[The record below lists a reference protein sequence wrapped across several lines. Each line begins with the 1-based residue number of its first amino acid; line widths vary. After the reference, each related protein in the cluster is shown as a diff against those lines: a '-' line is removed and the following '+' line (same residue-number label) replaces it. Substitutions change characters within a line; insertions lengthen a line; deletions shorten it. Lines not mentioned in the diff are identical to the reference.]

1 MKKNNKCERNCSHF
15 FREEKERKGDIY
27 MTTQVVNVIGAG
39 LAGSE
44 AAYQIAKRGVQVR
57 LYEMR
62 PVRQTPA
69 HHTDKFAELV
79 CSNSLRANTLTNA
92 VGVIKEEMRLMD
104 SVIIR
109 AADECSV
116 PAGGALAVD
125 RHEFA
130 AKVTEYVKNHP
141 NVTVVNEELTEIPE
155 GPTVI
160 ATGPLTSPD
169 LSAKLKEL
177 TGEDYFYFYDAAA
190 PIVEKDSIDMNK
202 VYLKSRYDK
211 GEAAYLNCPMTEEEF
226 DRFYDALIAAE
237 TVPLK
242 EFEKEVFFEGCMP
255 VEVMAGRGRQTLL
268 FGPMK
273 PVGLEDP
280 KTGKT
285 PYAVVQLR
293 QDDAAGTLYNI
304 VGFQTH
310 LKWGPQ
316 KEVLQLIPGLE
327 NAEIVR
333 YGVMHRNTFINSPNL
348 LRPTYQ
354 YKQRE
359 NLFFAGQMTG
369 VEGYVESAAS
379 GLLAG
384 INAARLVQGEEPIVL
399 PPVTAMGS
407 MANYI
412 TATNAKNFQ
421 PMNANFGLFAPLEK
435 KIKKKAERNEAYATR
450 ALETIRNFVNI

>member
-1 MKKNNKCERNCSHF
+1 
-15 FREEKERKGDIY
+15 

-44 AAYQIAKRGVQVR
+44 AAYQIAKRGVQVK

-141 NVTVVNEELTEIPE
+141 NVTVMNEEITEIPE

-169 LSAKLKEL
+169 LAAQLKEL

-226 DRFYDALIAAE
+226 DRFYEALIAAE

-242 EFEKEVFFEGCMP
+242 EFEKEIFFEGCMP
-255 VEVMAGRGRQTLL
+255 VEVMASRGRQTLV

-280 KTGKT
+280 KTGET

-354 YKQRE
+354 YKQRDD
-359 NLFFAGQMTG
+359 LFFAGQMTG

-384 INAARLVQGEEPIVL
+384 INAARLVKGEEPVVL

-435 KIKKKAERNEAYATR
+435 KIKRKAERNEAYATR
-450 ALETIRNFVNI
+450 ALETIQNFVNI

>member
-1 MKKNNKCERNCSHF
+1 MS
-15 FREEKERKGDIY
+15 
-27 MTTQVVNVIGAG
+27 VNVIGAG

-44 AAYQIAKRGVQVR
+44 AAWQIAKRGIKVN

-62 PVRQTPA
+62 PIVKTPA

-92 VGVIKEEMRLMD
+92 VGVLKEEMRHLD
-104 SVIIR
+104 SVIMS
-109 AADECSV
+109 AADACSV

-130 AKVTEYVKNHP
+130 ALVTDKVKNHP
-141 NVTVVNEELTEIPE
+141 NVTVMNEEVTTIPE
-155 GPTVI
+155 GITII
-160 ATGPLTSPD
+160 ATGPLTSES
-169 LSAKLKEL
+169 LSKQIKQL
-177 TGEDYFYFYDAAA
+177 TGEEHLYFYDAAA
-190 PIVEKDSIDMNK
+190 PIIEKDSIDMDK

-211 GEAAYLNCPMTEEEF
+211 GEAAYLNCPMTESEF
-226 DRFYDALIAAE
+226 NTFYEALIAAE

-255 VEVMAGRGRQTLL
+255 IEVMAARGRKTML
-268 FGPMK
+268 FGPLK

-280 KTGKT
+280 KTGKR

-316 KEVLQLIPGLE
+316 KEVLRLIPGLE
-327 NAEIVR
+327 NADIVR
-333 YGVMHRNTFINSPNL
+333 YGVMHRNTFINSPNVL
-348 LRPTYQ
+348 KDTYQ
-354 YKQRE
+354 LKSHE
-359 NLFFAGQMTG
+359 HLFFAGQMTG

-379 GLLAG
+379 GLIAG
-384 INAARLVQGEEPIVL
+384 INAAKLASEEKPLVFPYD
-399 PPVTAMGS
+399 TAIGS
-407 MANYI
+407 MARYI
-412 TATNAKNFQ
+412 TTANKHNFQ
-421 PMNANFGLFAPLEK
+421 PMNANFGLFPDLPK
-435 KIKKKAERNEAYATR
+435 KVKGKKERNEQHANR
-450 ALETIRNFVNI
+450 ALETIQNFVKKV

>member
-1 MKKNNKCERNCSHF
+1 
-15 FREEKERKGDIY
+15 

-141 NVTVVNEELTEIPE
+141 NVTVMNEEITDIPE
-155 GPTVI
+155 GPTII

-226 DRFYDALIAAE
+226 DRFYEALIAAE

-242 EFEKEVFFEGCMP
+242 EFEKEIFFEGCMP
-255 VEVMAGRGRQTLL
+255 VEVMASRGRQTLV

-354 YKQRE
+354 YKQRDD
-359 NLFFAGQMTG
+359 LFFAGQMTG

-384 INAARLVQGEEPIVL
+384 INAARLVQGEEPVVL

-435 KIKKKAERNEAYATR
+435 KIKKKPERNEAYAAR

>member
-1 MKKNNKCERNCSHF
+1 M
-15 FREEKERKGDIY
+15 EK
-27 MTTQVVNVIGAG
+27 VVNVVGAG

-44 AAYQIAKRGVQVR
+44 AAWQIAKRGINVN

-92 VGVIKEEMRLMD
+92 VGVLKEEMRKLD
-104 SVIIR
+104 SVIIS
-109 AADECSV
+109 AADSSSV

-130 AKVTEYVKNHP
+130 ANVTERVKNHP
-141 NVTVVNEELTEIPE
+141 NVTVYNEEITDIPE
-155 GPTVI
+155 GTTII
-160 ATGPLTSPD
+160 ATGPLTSEIF
-169 LSAKLKEL
+169 AQKLRDL
-177 TGEDYFYFYDAAA
+177 TGEDYLYFYDAAA
-190 PIVEKDSIDMNK
+190 PILEKDSINMDK

-211 GEAAYLNCPMTEEEF
+211 GEAAYLNCPMTEDEF
-226 DRFYDALIAAE
+226 NRFYDALISAE

-242 EFEKEVFFEGCMP
+242 EFEKEIFFEGCMP
-255 VEVMAGRGRQTLL
+255 IEVMGQRGKKTML
-268 FGPMK
+268 FGPLK

-280 KTGKT
+280 KTGKR

-316 KEVLQLIPGLE
+316 KEVIRMIPGLE

-333 YGVMHRNTFINSPNL
+333 YGVMHRNTFINSPKVL
-348 LRPTYQ
+348 KATYQ
-354 YKQRE
+354 FKNRE

-379 GLLAG
+379 GLIAG
-384 INAARLVQGEEPIVL
+384 INAAKLVMDEELVEL
-399 PPVTAMGS
+399 PYETAMGS
-407 MANYI
+407 MARYI
-412 TATNAKNFQ
+412 TTANQKNFQ
-421 PMNANFGLFAPLEK
+421 PMNANFGLLPELPK
-435 KIKKKAERNEAYATR
+435 KIKNKKERNEEHAKR
-450 ALETIRNFVNI
+450 ALETIQNFVKRL

>member
-1 MKKNNKCERNCSHF
+1 
-15 FREEKERKGDIY
+15 

-62 PVRQTPA
+62 PIRQTPA

-141 NVTVVNEELTEIPE
+141 NVTVVNEEITEIPE

-169 LSAKLKEL
+169 LSAQLKEL

-226 DRFYDALIAAE
+226 DRFYEALIAAE

-242 EFEKEVFFEGCMP
+242 EFEKEIFFEGCMP
-255 VEVMAGRGRQTLL
+255 VEVMASRGRQTLV

-354 YKQRE
+354 YKQRDD
-359 NLFFAGQMTG
+359 LFFAGQMTG

-384 INAARLVQGEEPIVL
+384 INAARLVKGEEPVVL

-435 KIKKKAERNEAYATR
+435 KIKKKAERNEAYAAR

>member
-1 MKKNNKCERNCSHF
+1 
-15 FREEKERKGDIY
+15 

-155 GPTVI
+155 GPTII

-169 LSAKLKEL
+169 LAAQLKEL

-226 DRFYDALIAAE
+226 DRFYEALIAAE

-242 EFEKEVFFEGCMP
+242 EFEKEIFFEGCMP
-255 VEVMAGRGRQTLL
+255 VEVMASRGRQTLV

-354 YKQRE
+354 YKQRDD
-359 NLFFAGQMTG
+359 LFFAGQMTG

-384 INAARLVQGEEPIVL
+384 INAARLVQGEEPVVL

-435 KIKKKAERNEAYATR
+435 KIKKKAERNEAYAAR

>member
-1 MKKNNKCERNCSHF
+1 
-15 FREEKERKGDIY
+15 

-44 AAYQIAKRGVQVR
+44 AAYQIAKRGVQVK

-141 NVTVVNEELTEIPE
+141 NVTVMNEEITEIPE

-169 LSAKLKEL
+169 LSAQLKKL

-226 DRFYDALIAAE
+226 DHFYEALIAAE

-242 EFEKEVFFEGCMP
+242 EFEKEIFFEGCMP
-255 VEVMAGRGRQTLL
+255 VEVMASRGRQTLV

-354 YKQRE
+354 YKQRDD
-359 NLFFAGQMTG
+359 LFFAGQMTG

-384 INAARLVQGEEPIVL
+384 INAARLVKGEEPVVL

-421 PMNANFGLFAPLEK
+421 PMNANFGLFTPLEK
-435 KIKKKAERNEAYATR
+435 KIKKKQERNEAYATR
-450 ALETIRNFVNI
+450 ALETIQNFVNI